1 MLANLGRRSRVA
13 LVVPLVATVALA
25 LLAAACTSDDPG
37 SAAPTSAAKAP
48 GSSTT
53 TTDRRADCTPP
64 DVARPVGAAPVA
76 GSTSDHDVT
85 SFDGTTIR
93 AHWFPVAD
101 ATAQAPKPTVL
112 MGPGWG
118 LAGDADPAAD
128 AVGILGGISIKSL
141 NAAGYNV
148 LTWDPRGFG
157 ASTGVAQVD
166 FAGAEGRDT
175 QELIEWVS
183 TLPGVQLDGPGD
195 PRMGMVG
202 GSYGGGIQF
211 VTASQDCRV
220 DAIVPIIAWHS
231 LQTSLFKNDT
241 FKQGWGEL
249 LTDGS
254 KGASV
259 DPVVTRSYAQGVAN
273 GTVSAAD
280 RQWYLDRGPADLVK
294 QVDVPTLIIQG
305 TVDTLFTLD
314 EGVANYALLRG
325 TGVPVAMLWFCGGH
339 GACYTNPGDT
349 ARVGRATLA
358 WLDRFVKEDDSV
370 VLGPR
375 IDVIDQ
381 DGVRYTADDLPEPSG
396 TVTASGSG
404 TLSLTRDSV
413 SGPPTVTPAKD
424 DVVGGL
430 ATRIMPGRA
439 TDAVDVPVR
448 FPDAPKLVL
457 GPPSLTLQYS
467 GTTPAGDRPTRAF
480 AQLVDDSTGLVLGN
494 QVTPVVLVL
503 DGARHDVTVPME
515 WVVFA
520 AGKGASLTL
529 QLVATT
535 VAYAPPRLGGTVDF
549 SAIELSLPVV
559 TGMDRRR

>member
-1 MLANLGRRSRVA
+1 MLTKPGARSRTA
-13 LVVPLVATVALA
+13 LVAPVVLTVA
-25 LLAAACTSDDPG
+25 LLAAACTSDDAR
-37 SAAPTSAAKAP
+37 SAGTTTTNETTT
-48 GSSTT
+48 SSTT
-53 TTDRRADCTPP
+53 TVYRRADCALP
-64 DVARPVGAAPVA
+64 DVARPVAATPVA

-101 ATAQAPKPTVL
+101 ATARAPRPTVL

-118 LAGDADPAAD
+118 LAGDADPTAD
-128 AVGILGGISIKSL
+128 AVGILGAISIKSL

-157 ASTGVAQVD
+157 RSTGVAQVD

-183 TLPGVQLDGPGD
+183 TLPGVQLDGPSD

-211 VTASQDCRV
+211 VTAAQDCRV

-241 FKQGWGEL
+241 VKLGWAGL

-259 DPVVTRSYAQGVAN
+259 DPVVTRSYAQGLAN
-273 GTVSAAD
+273 GTATDAD
-280 RQWYLDRGPADLVK
+280 RQWYLDRGPGDLVK
-294 QVDVPTLIIQG
+294 RVKVPTLIVQG

-314 EGVANYALLRG
+314 EGVTNYALLRG

-358 WLDRFVKEDDSV
+358 WLDRFVQEDDSV
-370 VLGPR
+370 ELGPR

-381 DGVRYTADDLPEPSG
+381 DGVRHTAADLPEPSG
-396 TVTASGSG
+396 SVTASGAGS
-404 TLSLTRDSV
+404 LSLTKDSV
-413 SGPPTVTPAKD
+413 SGPPTATPAKG

-448 FPDAPKLVL
+448 FPDAPQLVL
-457 GPPSLTLQYS
+457 GSPSLTLRYS

-503 DGARHDVTVPME
+503 DGAEHRVTVPME

-535 VAYAPPRLGGTVDF
+535 VAYSPPRLGGTVDF
-549 SAIELSLPVV
+549 TAIDLSLPVV

>member
-1 MLANLGRRSRVA
+1 MRTNIRRSTRPALVAMVA
-13 LVVPLVATVALA
+13 LGLVGG
-25 LLAAACTSDDPG
+25 ACTSDDSG
-37 SAAPTSAAKAP
+37 SAGTAVTTAEAAT
-48 GSSTT
+48 STT
-53 TTDRRADCTPP
+53 TTAYQRADCSLP
-64 DVARPVGAAPVA
+64 DVARPVVAAPVA
-76 GSTSDHDVT
+76 GSASDHDVT
-85 SFDGTTIR
+85 SFDGTRIR

-101 ATAQAPKPTVL
+101 ATEQAPRPTVL

-118 LAGDADPAAD
+118 LPGDSDPNAD
-128 AVGILGGISIKSL
+128 AVGILGAVSIKSL

-157 ASTGVAQVD
+157 GSTGVAQVD

-183 TLPGVQLDGPGD
+183 TLPGVQLDGTGD

-202 GSYGGGIQF
+202 ASYGGGIQF
-211 VTASQDCRV
+211 VTAAQDCRV

-241 FKQGWGEL
+241 FKQGWAGL

-259 DPVVTRSYAQGVAN
+259 DPVVTRSYDQGVAD
-273 GTVSAAD
+273 GTVTDAD
-280 RQWYLDRGPADLVK
+280 RKWYLDRGPADLVK
-294 QVDVPTLIIQG
+294 QVKVPTLLIQG

-314 EGVANYALLRG
+314 EGVSNFTLLRG

-358 WLDRFVKEDDSV
+358 WLDRFVKEDPSV
-370 VLGPR
+370 RLGPR
-375 IDVIDQ
+375 FDVIDQ
-381 DGVRYTADDLPEPSG
+381 NGVRYTAADLPEPSG

-404 TLSLTRDSV
+404 TLSLTKDSV
-413 SGPPTVTPAKD
+413 SGPPTATPAKD

-430 ATRIMPGRA
+430 ATRVMPGRA

-448 FPDAPKLVL
+448 FPDAPQLVL
-457 GPPSLTLQYS
+457 GPPSLKLRYS
-467 GTTPAGDRPTRAF
+467 GTSPAGDRPTRAF

-494 QVTPVVLVL
+494 QVTPVELVL
-503 DGARHDVTVPME
+503 DGARHDVTVPLE

-520 AGKGASLTL
+520 AGTGASLTL

-549 SAIELSLPVV
+549 TTIDLALPVV
-559 TGMDRRR
+559 TGMDSDG